1 MSTFVKQYIGAFIG
15 LVFGAV
21 VATLTTMAIYG
32 DLPVNDAEV
41 LQKCLI
47 EVSRAKR

>member
-1 MSTFVKQYIGAFIG
+1 MSTLIKQYIGALIG
-15 LVFGAV
+15 VAFGAT

-32 DLPVNDAEV
+32 DLPVHDVEV

-47 EVSRAKR
+47 EMSAT